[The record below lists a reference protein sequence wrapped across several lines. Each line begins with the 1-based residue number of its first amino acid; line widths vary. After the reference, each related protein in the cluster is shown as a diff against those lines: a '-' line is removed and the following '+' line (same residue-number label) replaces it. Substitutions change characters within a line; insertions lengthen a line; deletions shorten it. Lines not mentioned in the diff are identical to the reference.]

1 MISTPYRDAG
11 VDTAK
16 ATQTASWLQT
26 TTATQRHA
34 AGEVLAGIGGFAAL
48 YRPELGDYREPLLVS
63 CTDGV
68 GTKLAL
74 AAEQRC
80 LEGIGID
87 LVAMCVNDLFTC
99 GARPLF
105 FLDYYGCNALAEADF
120 KLVLQGVQRGL
131 RQVDCLLLGG
141 ETAQLPHFYRGDN
154 FELVGF
160 VVGIVERA
168 QVLGAARVQV
178 GDRLVAF
185 PSSGLH
191 CNGFS
196 LLRQHQA
203 RLAPYRQQLL
213 VPTRIYHEI
222 PALCARQMGLHALAH
237 ITGGGIA
244 HNLQRVL
251 PAGCRAVIDPQR
263 LPVPAWMTE
272 VAAHC
277 GLHTFAAAQQVF
289 NMGIGLLAC
298 VAAEM
303 ETPLLAATQD
313 GVGVGEIVAAPTTG
327 VDFG

>member
-1 MISTPYRDAG
+1 MTNNPYRDAG

-16 ATQTASWLQT
+16 AEQLTTWLQHT
-26 TTATQRHA
+26 TRSRGHA
-34 AGEVLAGIGGFAAL
+34 AGELLAGIGGFAAL
-48 YRPELGDYREPLLVS
+48 YRPELGSYREPLLVS

-68 GTKLAL
+68 GTKLVL

-80 LEGIGID
+80 LAGIGID

-120 KLVLQGVQRGL
+120 KLVLQGVQHGL
-131 RQVDCLLLGG
+131 QQADCLLLGG

-168 QVLGAARVQV
+168 QVLSAARVQV

-185 PSSGLH
+185 PASGLH

-196 LLRQHQA
+196 LLRQHRA
-203 RLAPYRQQLL
+203 SIEPYLEQLL

-222 PALCARQMGLHALAH
+222 PALCRREVGLHALAH

-244 HNLQRVL
+244 HNLRRVL
-251 PAGCRAVIDPQR
+251 PAGCRAVIDTQQ
-263 LPVPAWMTE
+263 LPVPAWMTA

-277 GLHTFAAAQQVF
+277 GLCTFAAAQQVF
-289 NMGIGLLAC
+289 NMGTGMLAC

-303 ETPLLAATQD
+303 EAELLAAAQD
-313 GVGVGEIVAAPTTG
+313 CLSVGEIVAAQATE
-327 VDFG
+327 VVFR

>member
-1 MISTPYRDAG
+1 MTFNPYRDAG

-16 ATQTASWLQT
+16 AEHTRAWLQT
-26 TTATQRHA
+26 TTAEQRHV
-34 AGEVLAGIGGFAAL
+34 AGEVLAGIGGFAGL
-48 YRPELGDYREPLLVS
+48 YRPELGIYREPVLVS

-74 AAEQRC
+74 AAEQQC
-80 LEGIGID
+80 LEGIGLD

-141 ETAQLPHFYRGDN
+141 ETAQLPHFYRGNN

-160 VVGIVERA
+160 VVGMVERA
-168 QVLGAARVQV
+168 QLLSAAQVQR

-185 PSSGLH
+185 PASGLH

-196 LLRQHQA
+196 LLRQHQT
-203 RLAPYRQQLL
+203 RLTPYLDRLL

-222 PALCARQMGLHALAH
+222 PALCAQELGLHALAH

-251 PAGCRAVIDPQR
+251 PTGCRAVIDIQK
-263 LPVPAWMTE
+263 LPVPVWMTE

-277 GLHTFAAAQQVF
+277 GLRTFVAAQQVF
-289 NMGIGLLAC
+289 NMGTGMLAC

-303 ETPLLAATQD
+303 ERELLAATQD
-313 GVGVGEIVAAPTTG
+313 CVSVGEIVAAQTTG
-327 VDFG
+327 VDFR

>member
-1 MISTPYRDAG
+1 MTNEPYRHAG

-16 ATQTASWLQT
+16 AEQTTAWLQT
-26 TTATQRHA
+26 STDNQHHA

-48 YRPELGDYREPLLVS
+48 YRPELGRYREPLLVS

-105 FLDYYGCNALAEADF
+105 FLDYYGCNALVETDF

-131 RQVDCLLLGG
+131 RQADCLLLGG
-141 ETAQLPHFYRGDN
+141 ETAQLPHFYRDDN

-160 VVGIVERA
+160 VVGIVERT
-168 QVLGAARVQV
+168 QVLSAARVQV

-185 PSSGLH
+185 PASGLH

-196 LLRQHQA
+196 LLRQHRA
-203 RLAPYRQQLL
+203 SIEPHLEQLL

-222 PALCARQMGLHALAH
+222 PALCAREVGLHALAH

-251 PAGCRAVIDPQR
+251 PAGCRAVIDTQL

-277 GLHTFAAAQQVF
+277 GLHTFAAAQRVF
-289 NMGIGLLAC
+289 NMGTGMLAC

-303 ETPLLAATQD
+303 EAEFLAAAQD
-313 GVGVGEIVAAPTTG
+313 CVSVGEIVAAQDAG
-327 VDFG
+327 VDFR

>member
-1 MISTPYRDAG
+1 MSNDPYRDAG

-16 ATQTASWLQT
+16 AEHTATWLQQT
-26 TTATQRHA
+26 THGSKHT

-48 YRPELGDYREPLLVS
+48 YRPELSSYREPLLVS

-74 AAEQRC
+74 AIEQCC
-80 LEGIGID
+80 LAGVGID

-105 FLDYYGCNALAEADF
+105 FLDYYGCNALAEKDF
-120 KLVLQGVQRGL
+120 KLVLQGIQQGL
-131 RQVDCLLLGG
+131 QQVDCLLLGG

-160 VVGIVERA
+160 VVGIVDKA
-168 QVLGAARVQV
+168 QVLGAAQVKV

-185 PSSGLH
+185 PSSGMH

-196 LLRQHQA
+196 LLRQHRA
-203 RLAPYRQQLL
+203 SIKPYLEQLL

-222 PALCARQMGLHALAH
+222 PALCRQEVGLHALAH

-251 PAGCRAVIDPQR
+251 PAGCRAVLNTQH

-272 VAAHC
+272 VAARC
-277 GLHTFAAAQQVF
+277 NLHTFAAAQQVF
-289 NMGIGLLAC
+289 NMGIGMIAC
-298 VAAEM
+298 VAAEK
-303 ETPLLAATQD
+303 EAELLAAAQD
-313 GVGVGEIVAAPTTG
+313 CVGVGEIVAAQDTE
-327 VDFG
+327 VVFK